1 MMDCEQAIE
10 RLPWLLNGT
19 LPPEE
24 RRAVEI
30 HVAECGRCAQ
40 ALAET
45 RAAWKVFA
53 QHLPAADLVAYAA
66 DEPTGVGKETLER
79 HLAGCPQ
86 CAAELEMAR
95 ASRALAEH
103 EEVAVLHGASPAQAA
118 AGGRRRGP
126 RLWQGSA
133 LAASL
138 VGLVAIGGW
147 AMAAQR
153 AHGLSLELREAR
165 RAAEAAPAGALTAP
179 AAGGPGAGT
188 VTLAPLQEAEALGA
202 LRGGAGEASV
212 PTLTAGQPCVL
223 ILDVDSGRAA
233 AYRSYAI
240 VDSHGAVRR
249 TDRWVAGQGT
259 YGLVFDS
266 AALGK
271 LSPGRYA
278 VQLYGEEGA
287 RGTPLAS
294 FPFTVAAPSGR

>member
-1 MMDCEQAIE
+1 MDCEQAIE

-53 QHLPAADLVAYAA
+53 QHLRTADLVAYAA
-66 DEPTGVGKETLER
+66 DEPTGVAKETLER

-103 EEVAVLHGASPAQAA
+103 EEVAVLPTSAVAQAA

-138 VGLVAIGGW
+138 VGLIAVGGW
-147 AMAAQR
+147 VTAAQR
-153 AHGLSLELREAR
+153 AHGLSTELRLAR
-165 RAAEAAPAGALTAP
+165 REAQAAPAAAVPRTPAGAGAVTVAP
-179 AAGGPGAGT
+179 IQEVEAAGT
-188 VTLAPLQEAEALGA
+188 
-202 LRGGAGEASV
+202 LRGGADEANV
-212 PTLTAGQPCVL
+212 PTLAAGQIRAL
-223 ILDVDSGRAA
+223 IPEIDPARAA
-233 AYRSYAI
+233 DYRSYAI
-240 VDSHGAVRR
+240 VDSHGAVRHS
-249 TDRWVAGQGT
+249 DRWEGGQET
-259 YGLVFDS
+259 HYALFFDP
-266 AALGK
+266 AALG
-271 LSPGRYA
+271 LSPGRYT
-278 VQLYGEEGA
+278 VQLYGEGGG

-294 FPFTVAAPSGR
+294 FPFVVAAPSGR